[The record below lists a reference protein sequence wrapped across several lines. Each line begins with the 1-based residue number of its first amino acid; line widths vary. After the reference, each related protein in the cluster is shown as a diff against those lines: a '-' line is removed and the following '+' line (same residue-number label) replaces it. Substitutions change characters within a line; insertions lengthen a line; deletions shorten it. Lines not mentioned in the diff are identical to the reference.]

1 MSREQT
7 AVILLNYLSWQETLE
22 EAKQVKALFDLKPE
36 QIILVDNASPNGSA
50 RLLREHAP
58 EPYVLLTSPE
68 NRGYAA
74 GNNLGLRCARD
85 RGFRYAWILN
95 NDIRIEDPALL
106 DGMLRILKE
115 NPAVAVVSPDILSP
129 DGHLYNRDAKRPT
142 LRDFT
147 LGLKAWQRI
156 GREVKDLGGYGYVYR
171 PQGCCMLLDLEK
183 TAAVGDLDE
192 ATFLYCEEMILAERL
207 LKKDMRC
214 ACFLSGKVVHDH
226 SRTVKSA
233 LGKWK
238 QLKTQNRSFR
248 YYLKAYRGF
257 GPLSRAVCLAF
268 YTLKNMLTN

>member
-22 EAKQVKALFDLKPE
+22 EAKQVKALFGLKPE
-36 QIILVDNASPNGSA
+36 QIILVDNASPNDSA
-50 RLLREHAP
+50 KMLREHVP

-74 GNNLGLRCARD
+74 GNNLGLRYAREK
-85 RGFRYAWILN
+85 GFRYAWILN
-95 NDIRIEDPALL
+95 NDIRIEDPTLL

-142 LRDFT
+142 LWDLT
-147 LGLKAWQRI
+147 LGMKAWQKT
-156 GREVKDLGGYGYVYR
+156 GREVKDLGGFGLVYR

-183 TAAVGDLDE
+183 AAAVGDLDE
-192 ATFLYCEEMILAERL
+192 HTFLYCEEMIYAERL
-207 LKKDMRC
+207 APRGWQS
-214 ACFLSGKVVHDH
+214 ACDFSHRVVHDH
-226 SRTVKSA
+226 SKTVKSA

-238 QLKTQNRSFR
+238 QLKTQNRSYR
-248 YYLKAYRGF
+248 YYLRQYRRF
-257 GPLSRAVCLAF
+257 NPLSRAACLLF
-268 YTLKNMLTN
+268 YILKNYVTN